1 MRVLVY
7 GHVAEVGETR
17 RFTRRD
23 GNPGAAVDVYIKQPG
38 GERYAADRV
47 SLDPDKIGM
56 PVVGEYVQYVAIVQA
71 KMSKAGR
78 EYLDCRAV
86 SRHDDQAAT
95 DAEDGALRAV

>member
-1 MRVLVY
+1 MRVLVG

-17 RFTRRD
+17 TFTRRD
-23 GNPGAAVDVYIKQPG
+23 GKAGAAVDVYLKQPG

-47 SLDPDKIGM
+47 SLDPTRVGAP

-86 SRHDDQAAT
+86 ERVGIDQ
-95 DAEDGALRAV
+95 EEPALRSVG